1 MKGQRLLET
10 LRWTP
15 EEGCAFLAEH
25 MARLERSA
33 RELGFAGAGEAAG
46 ALAAACAGLRSPARV
61 RLLLDE
67 GGGITVETGA
77 LPGSGAGPM
86 RVALAAAPVDSRS
99 AWLRHKTTARLFYEQ
114 ALASRPGCDEVLL
127 WNERGEVTE
136 ATTANLVARLDGR
149 LVTPPLEC
157 GLLPGTMRA
166 ALLARGEIAEA
177 VLPAS
182 ELRRCDELWL
192 INSVRLWRRAALVD
206 PGGPP
211 WRG

>member
-1 MKGQRLLET
+1 MKGSRLLET

-15 EEGCAFLAEH
+15 EAGYAFLAEH
-25 MARLERSA
+25 LARLERSA
-33 RELGFAGAGEAAG
+33 RELGYAGAGEAA
-46 ALAAACAGLRSPARV
+46 ATLAAACAGLRSPARV

-67 GGGITVETGA
+67 GGVMAVETA
-77 LPGSGAGPM
+77 PLPANGGEPL
-86 RVALAAAPVDSRS
+86 RVALAVAPVDSRS
-99 AWLRHKTTARLFYEQ
+99 TWLRHKTTARRVYEE

-166 ALLARGEIAEA
+166 ALLARGEVAEA
-177 VLPAS
+177 VLKAS
-182 ELRRCDELWL
+182 DLPRCDELWL
-192 INSVRLWRRAALVD
+192 INSVRLWRRAVLVE
-206 PGGPP
+206 PGGSP
-211 WRG
+211 G